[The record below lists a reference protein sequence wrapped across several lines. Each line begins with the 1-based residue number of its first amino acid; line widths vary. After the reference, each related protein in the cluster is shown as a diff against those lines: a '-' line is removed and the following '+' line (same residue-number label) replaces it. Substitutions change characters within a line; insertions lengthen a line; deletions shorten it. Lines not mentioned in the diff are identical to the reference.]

1 MEVSN
6 SVQMQGFLKKAVH
19 CVKRFFSF
27 LGPRLAISHGITSL
41 GQRGLDRSRGLLKLK
56 KIPNCTR
63 FYLLLLYLF
72 YAEKARAGH
81 LVLDNFSC
89 MQKTEKILSEPKKI
103 AENTAWKLS
112 RLLFFL
118 IFILVPHQKN
128 WKITAV

>member
-6 SVQMQGFLKKAVH
+6 SVQMKGFLKKGGSL
-19 CVKRFFSF
+19 CKTLFFSF

-89 MQKTEKILSEPKKI
+89 MQKTKTEKILSEPKKLPKI
-103 AENTAWKLS
+103 LHENYQD
-112 RLLFFL
+112 FF
-118 IFILVPHQKN
+118 
-128 WKITAV
+128 

>member
-6 SVQMQGFLKKAVH
+6 SVQMKGFFKKGGSL
-19 CVKRFFSF
+19 CKTLFFSF

-89 MQKTEKILSEPKKI
+89 MQKNRKNTEWTKKI

-112 RLLFFL
+112 RFF
-118 IFILVPHQKN
+118 FYFHFSPTPKN

>member
-1 MEVSN
+1 M
-6 SVQMQGFLKKAVH
+6 
-19 CVKRFFSF
+19 
-27 LGPRLAISHGITSL
+27 AISHGITSL

-112 RLLFFL
+112 RFFL
-118 IFILVPHQKN
+118 IFILVPHQKIGKLRLCRN
-128 WKITAV
+128 GKKLSFSFENSHFFPVLLNFFTFQNSV